1 MESLEDWI
9 IIGKYDGSVFAEMAK
24 DILSENEIPCY
35 TKGDF
40 FSTAYNINAL
50 SMPGGSVKLYIP
62 KAFKAKAEELIK
74 DIIPSNE

>member
-9 IIGKYDGSVFAEMAK
+9 IIGEYDGSVFAEMAK
-24 DILSENEIPCY
+24 DILIDNEIPCY